1 MTETVYRK
9 RSFKEIKQST
19 IKAAKELFYSEEVI
33 EKLKKAKTEG
43 ELGLIMTTARK
54 RKE

>member
-1 MTETVYRK
+1 MIETVYRK
-9 RSFKEIKQST
+9 RSFKEIKSSI
-19 IKAAKELFYSEEVI
+19 IKAAKELCYGEEVI

-43 ELGLIMTTARK
+43 ELCRIMTTARK